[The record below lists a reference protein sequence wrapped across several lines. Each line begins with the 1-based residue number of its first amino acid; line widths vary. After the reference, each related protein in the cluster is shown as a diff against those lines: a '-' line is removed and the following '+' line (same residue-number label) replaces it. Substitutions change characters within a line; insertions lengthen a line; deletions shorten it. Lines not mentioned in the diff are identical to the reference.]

1 MLVEKLMTRQV
12 AAVMPEASLKGAAAV
27 LAQRH
32 VSGLPVIDGNRV
44 VVGVLSESDIVYRE
58 TGGSDSAHFVQSLTL
73 PKDQPDRKAQATTV
87 RDAMSSP
94 AITIESRHPIDRAA
108 RIMVNKGVRR
118 LPVVDAEGH
127 LVGIVT
133 KADLV
138 RAFIRS
144 DDELAREIREDVLE
158 RRLWL
163 KPEAIDV
170 HVHDGEVE
178 LSGQVE
184 TRADAQLIPGFV
196 EQIPGVMNVL
206 SKLSWREDEG

>member
-27 LAQRH
+27 LAQGH

-108 RIMVNKGVRR
+108 RIMVNKRVRR

-196 EQIPGVMNVL
+196 EQIPGVMHVL

>member
-12 AAVMPEASLKGAAAV
+12 AAVMPQASLKDAAAV

-94 AITIESRHPIDRAA
+94 AITIESRHRIDRAA

-184 TRADAQLIPGFV
+184 TRADAQLVPGFV
-196 EQIPGVMNVL
+196 EQIPGVMHVL

>member
-1 MLVEKLMTRQV
+1 MLVEDLMTRQV
-12 AAVMPEASLKGAAAV
+12 AAVMPDATLKGAAAV

-44 VVGVLSESDIVYRE
+44 VVGVLSETDIVYRE
-58 TGGSDSAHFVQSLTL
+58 TGGSDRAQFVHSLML
-73 PKDQPDRKAQATTV
+73 PKGHPDPKAQATTV

-94 AITIESRHPIDRAA
+94 AITIGSEKTIDAAA
-108 RIMVNKGVRR
+108 RIMVNECVRR
-118 LPVVDAEGH
+118 LPVVDDEGH

-133 KADLV
+133 EADLV

-144 DDELAREIREDVLE
+144 DGELEREIREDVIQ

-163 KPEAIDV
+163 DPASIDV

-178 LSGQVE
+178 ISGQVQ
-184 TRADAQLIPGFV
+184 TRADAGLIPGFV
-196 EQIPGVMNVL
+196 EQIPGVTRVASN
-206 SKLSWREDEG
+206 LSWLEDEG